1 MYVYFICINNN
12 IAFLIIIHKYRQKF
26 VSMYI
31 CVLYMYQCVDNT
43 IFPAFAFYTLF
54 YCFLN
59 GYFIAIILRQ
69 KGITTLRIYDNLI
82 LHHTGIKTCFEMLK
96 SPEHKK

>member
-1 MYVYFICINNN
+1 MNFAGVCLEFTKLFCSRKLVSNTSVKVMYHIYICINNN
-12 IAFLIIIHKYRQKF
+12 KAFLIIIHKYRQKF
-26 VSMYI
+26 VSSYI

-59 GYFIAIILRQ
+59 GYFIAIILR
-69 KGITTLRIYDNLI
+69 
-82 LHHTGIKTCFEMLK
+82 
-96 SPEHKK
+96 